1 MIEKALKAKL
11 ESIVGFDGIVYP
23 LAAPE
28 GKDAPYLVYARSS
41 TNRIPTL
48 VDQGSYKTSFTLTL
62 AEKSYSK
69 MVDKRA
75 LVRNSIQFATGV
87 FKAGTPEVLNLLIV
101 NENEFY
107 DPEMK
112 EYIGVLDIEIIYN

>member
-11 ESIVGFDGIVYP
+11 ESIAGFSGIVYP

-28 GKDAPYLVYARSS
+28 GKDTPYLVYARSG

-48 VDQGSYKTSFTLTL
+48 QDQGSYKTSFTLTI

-69 MVDKRA
+69 MVEKRA